1 MATIERKPLPPPN
14 YNATSI
20 TEADRVEMM
29 AQANAVI
36 DYYLNGPGSY
46 WDAGPRKPLV
56 GEERGDNTV
65 NDLKKFKESVI
76 ASKQYADD
84 PNSILDSVIDLIDKT
99 TQQIKRA
106 AQNQYGRDD
115 IRRSLPSTNDPIVVP
130 RVIGPEF
137 ADNATLPISLEG
149 GPPAADTKNI
159 RVLGRFAPDGTRLD
173 SYPPLKPGLKQPQ
186 TTKPLSLI
194 TGQPMP
200 DYPVPPMVFG
210 LPDRPAASG
219 DNMDDWFS
227 RWIKPLMEQ

>member
-56 GEERGDNTV
+56 GDEGEDTGERERGDNTV

-84 PNSILDSVIDLIDKT
+84 PNSTLDSVIDLIDKT
-99 TQQIKRA
+99 TQQIEKA

-115 IRRSLPSTNDPIVVP
+115 IRRSFPSTNDPIVVP

-137 ADNATLPISLEG
+137 ANNATLPISLEG
-149 GPPAADTKNI
+149 
-159 RVLGRFAPDGTRLD
+159 
-173 SYPPLKPGLKQPQ
+173 
-186 TTKPLSLI
+186 
-194 TGQPMP
+194 
-200 DYPVPPMVFG
+200 
-210 LPDRPAASG
+210 
-219 DNMDDWFS
+219 
-227 RWIKPLMEQ
+227 